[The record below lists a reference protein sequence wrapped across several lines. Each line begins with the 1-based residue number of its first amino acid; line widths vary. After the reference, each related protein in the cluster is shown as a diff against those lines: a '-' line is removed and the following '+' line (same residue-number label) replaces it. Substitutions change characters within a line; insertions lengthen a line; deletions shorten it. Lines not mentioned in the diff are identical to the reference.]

1 MCVKYSSHLVFNQ
14 NHRISFPYTTH
25 FVFAIISFWNFL
37 RKNKLY
43 AAVNLVGLTVSMA
56 FVLLLAVYIQ
66 RQLTTDSFQ
75 QNADR
80 IYVVANEDNVTM
92 GYWLDKH
99 LKNNFPEIEKGCC
112 VANIASAAAF
122 NIDGERVYGSTM
134 AADSTFF
141 EMFSYDLVEG
151 NKADWR
157 VSQDRCMVSREFAN
171 AHFGDKDPLG
181 QTISLNYE
189 GSFQLTVCGVYE
201 DFGNSILKAPDVLI
215 RGDLMPKINSSHDEF
230 MSNAGGGICFVM
242 AYPGADLQGR
252 HDDILD
258 WCEENFWVYKSQYDK
273 VRIIPLRDMYFL
285 NEGIRYGSDTIQFG
299 NRSFVNLLLAMCIL
313 LLAFAVLNY
322 INMTTALTGF
332 RAKEMATRRLV
343 GADKRSIFFK
353 VISESTLICG
363 ISMLLAILLAEALA
377 PTASR
382 ILEYQVSV
390 FKAVTPVNILLVL
403 GFILVLGILAGIV
416 PALLIQKAQP
426 IEIVRGTLRLKT
438 KTVYSKVIIVV
449 QNVVAV
455 VMLVS
460 ALTIGLQIRH
470 MVSADLG
477 YNTKDILVVDNA
489 FGQTGQIRPLLDK
502 WREEPCVE
510 EVGQGDG
517 IPLGG
522 TNNWT
527 MEMPDGH
534 WVSFQQIQGDDKYF
548 DILGL
553 KVKQDNHQPNKWWLN
568 EYAFKQIGIEETAT
582 EFQTAQNGTR
592 SIGGIYYDFKIR
604 PLEQDQS
611 AAMIYNRGEN
621 PDDDYPWV
629 LLVKTTGDQAAAKKQ
644 VEAACKE
651 VFPDRLFEAQYI
663 EEMIEDGFA
672 DESRVLNI
680 VLIFTLLSI
689 LVSALGLFA
698 MSSYYMQQEIRSVS
712 VKKVFG
718 ADYSGVLKELVLSFM
733 KMVGI
738 AFVIGVPIAWF
749 IMSRWLS
756 GYGHRINLYWWIFV
770 VAGLIVAL
778 IAIASVLYQ
787 SIKTART
794 NPAEAL
800 KKE

>member
-1 MCVKYSSHLVFNQ
+1 MK
-14 NHRISFPYTTH
+14 
-25 FVFAIISFWNFL
+25 SFWNFL

-141 EMFSYDLVEG
+141 EMFSYDLLEG

-181 QTISLNYE
+181 QIISFNYD

-215 RGDLMPKINSSHDEF
+215 RGDIMPKINSSNDEF
-230 MSNAGGGICFVM
+230 MSNAGGGVCFVM
-242 AYPGADLQGR
+242 TYPGADLQAR
-252 HDDILD
+252 QSDILD
-258 WCEENFWVYKSQYDK
+258 WCEENFWVYKRQYDN
-273 VRIIPLRDMYFL
+273 VRLIPLRNMYFL
-285 NEGIRYGSDTIQFG
+285 DDGNKDWTETIQFG

-343 GADKRSIFFK
+343 GSDKRSIFLK

-363 ISMLLAILLAEALA
+363 ISMLLAILLAEALS
-377 PTASR
+377 PLASQ
-382 ILEYQVSV
+382 ILKYQVSI
-390 FKAVTPVNILLVL
+390 FKAVMPVNVLLVL
-403 GFILVLGILAGIV
+403 GFIALLGVLSGIV
-416 PALLIQKAQP
+416 PALLIQQAQP

-438 KTVYSKVIIVV
+438 KTVYSKVIIIV

-460 ALTIGLQIRH
+460 ALTMGLQIRH
-470 MVSADLG
+470 MISADLG

-489 FGQTGQIRPLLDK
+489 FGQTGQIRPLLD
-502 WREEPCVE
+502 RLRAEPCVE

-522 TNNWT
+522 TNNLT

-548 DILGL
+548 DILGP
-553 KVKQDNHQPNKWWLN
+553 KVKQDNHQRAWWLN

-582 EFQTAQNGTR
+582 EFQSAKNGTR
-592 SIGGIYYDFKIR
+592 QIGGIYYDFKIR
-604 PLEQDQS
+604 PLEEDQS

-621 PDDDYPWV
+621 PDDDYPWI

-680 VLIFTLLSI
+680 VLIFTLLFI

-749 IMSRWLS
+749 IMNRWLS
-756 GYGHRINLYWWIFV
+756 GYGHRIDLYWWIFAL
-770 VAGLIVAL
+770 AGLTVVF
-778 IAIASVLYQ
+778 IAAISVLYQ

>member
-1 MCVKYSSHLVFNQ
+1 MK
-14 NHRISFPYTTH
+14 
-25 FVFAIISFWNFL
+25 SFWNFL
-37 RKNKLY
+37 KKNKLY
-43 AAVNLVGLTVSMA
+43 GAINLVGLTVSMA
-56 FVLLLAVYIQ
+56 FVLLLAAYIQ
-66 RQLTTDSFQ
+66 RQLSTDSFQ
-75 QNADR
+75 KNADR
-80 IYVVANEDNVTM
+80 IYVIANEDNVMM

-122 NIDGERVYGSTM
+122 NINGERVYGSTM

-171 AHFGDKDPLG
+171 AHFGDKDPIG
-181 QTISLNYE
+181 QVITLNDNADYP
-189 GSFQLTVCGVYE
+189 LTVCGVYE
-201 DFGNSILKAPDVLI
+201 DFGNSILKAPDVLM
-215 RGDLMPKINSSHDEF
+215 RGEIMPKINSAHNES

-242 AYPGADLQGR
+242 AYPGADLQAR
-252 HDDILD
+252 HGDILD

-285 NEGIRYGSDTIQFG
+285 EEGTRDGTETIQFG

-343 GADKRSIFFK
+343 GADKRSIFLK

-363 ISMLLAILLAEALA
+363 ISMLLAILLAEALS
-377 PTASR
+377 PLASQ
-382 ILEYQVSV
+382 ILKYQVSI
-390 FKAVTPVNILLVL
+390 FKAVTPVNVLLVL
-403 GFILVLGILAGIV
+403 GFIALLGVLSGIV
-416 PALLIQKAQP
+416 PALLIQQAQP

-438 KTVYSKVIIVV
+438 KTVYSKVIIIV
-449 QNVVAV
+449 QNVVAII
-455 VMLVS
+455 MLVS
-460 ALTIGLQIRH
+460 ALTMGLQIRH
-470 MVSADLG
+470 MISADLG

-489 FGQTGQIRPLLDK
+489 FGSTGEIRPLLD
-502 WREEPCVE
+502 RLRAEPYVE

-527 MEMPDGH
+527 MELPDGR

-548 DILGL
+548 EILGL
-553 KVKQDNHQPNKWWLN
+553 KVKQDNHQRAWWLN
-568 EYAFKQIGIEETAT
+568 EYAFKQIGIEESAT
-582 EFQTAQNGTR
+582 EFVTAQNGTL

-604 PLEQDQS
+604 PLEADQS
-611 AAMIYNRGEN
+611 AALIYNRGEN

-663 EEMIEDGFA
+663 EEMIEDGFS

-749 IMSRWLS
+749 IMNRWLS
-756 GYGHRINLYWWIFV
+756 GYGHRINLHWWIFAL
-770 VAGLIVAL
+770 AGLAVAI
-778 IAIASVLYQ
+778 IAAISVLYQ
-787 SIKTART
+787 SVKTAQT

>member
-1 MCVKYSSHLVFNQ
+1 MK
-14 NHRISFPYTTH
+14 
-25 FVFAIISFWNFL
+25 SFWNFL

-56 FVLLLAVYIQ
+56 FVLLLAVYVQ
-66 RQLTTDSFQ
+66 RQLSTDTFQ
-75 QNADR
+75 ENADR
-80 IYVVANEDNVTM
+80 IYVIANEDNVTM

-122 NIDGERVYGSTM
+122 NINGERVYGSTM

-181 QTISLNYE
+181 QIISFNYE

-215 RGDLMPKINSSHDEF
+215 RGDIMPKINSSHDEY

-242 AYPGADLQGR
+242 AYPGADLQAR
-252 HDDILD
+252 HSDILD

-460 ALTIGLQIRH
+460 APTIGLQIRH

-621 PDDDYPWV
+621 PDDDYPWI

-644 VEAACKE
+644 VEAIAAE
-651 VFPDRLFEAQYI
+651 VFPGRLFEAQYI

-756 GYGHRINLYWWIFV
+756 GYGHRINLYWWIFLA
-770 VAGLIVAL
+770 AGAVVAL

>member
-1 MCVKYSSHLVFNQ
+1 MK
-14 NHRISFPYTTH
+14 
-25 FVFAIISFWNFL
+25 SFWNFL

-181 QTISLNYE
+181 QIISFNYE

-698 MSSYYMQQEIRSVS
+698 MSSYYMQQEIRSIS

>member
-1 MCVKYSSHLVFNQ
+1 M
-14 NHRISFPYTTH
+14 
-25 FVFAIISFWNFL
+25 
-37 RKNKLY
+37 
-43 AAVNLVGLTVSMA
+43 
-56 FVLLLAVYIQ
+56 
-66 RQLTTDSFQ
+66 
-75 QNADR
+75 
-80 IYVVANEDNVTM
+80 
-92 GYWLDKH
+92 
-99 LKNNFPEIEKGCC
+99 
-112 VANIASAAAF
+112 
-122 NIDGERVYGSTM
+122 
-134 AADSTFF
+134 
-141 EMFSYDLVEG
+141 SY
-151 NKADWR
+151 
-157 VSQDRCMVSREFAN
+157 
-171 AHFGDKDPLG
+171 
-181 QTISLNYE
+181 
-189 GSFQLTVCGVYE
+189 
-201 DFGNSILKAPDVLI
+201 
-215 RGDLMPKINSSHDEF
+215 
-230 MSNAGGGICFVM
+230 AGGGVCFVM
-242 AYPGADLQGR
+242 TYPGADLQAR
-252 HDDILD
+252 QSDILD
-258 WCEENFWVYKSQYDK
+258 WCEENFWVYKRQYDN
-273 VRIIPLRDMYFL
+273 VRLIPLRNMYFL
-285 NEGIRYGSDTIQFG
+285 DDGNKDWTETIQFG

-343 GADKRSIFFK
+343 GSDKRSIFLK

-363 ISMLLAILLAEALA
+363 ISMLLAILLAEALS
-377 PTASR
+377 PLASQ
-382 ILEYQVSV
+382 ILKYQVSI
-390 FKAVTPVNILLVL
+390 FKAVMPVNVLLVL
-403 GFILVLGILAGIV
+403 GFIALLGVLSGIV
-416 PALLIQKAQP
+416 PALLIQQAQP

-438 KTVYSKVIIVV
+438 KTVYSKVIIIV

-460 ALTIGLQIRH
+460 ALTMGLQIRH
-470 MVSADLG
+470 MISADLG

-489 FGQTGQIRPLLDK
+489 FGQTGQIRPLLD
-502 WREEPCVE
+502 RLRAEPCVE

-522 TNNWT
+522 TNNLT

-553 KVKQDNHQPNKWWLN
+553 KVKQDNHQRAWWLN

-582 EFQTAQNGTR
+582 EFQSAKNGT
-592 SIGGIYYDFKIR
+592 SQIGGIYYDFKIR
-604 PLEQDQS
+604 PLEEDQS

-621 PDDDYPWV
+621 PDDDYPWI

-680 VLIFTLLSI
+680 VLIFTLLFI

-756 GYGHRINLYWWIFV
+756 GYGHRIDLSGWIFV

>member
-1 MCVKYSSHLVFNQ
+1 MK
-14 NHRISFPYTTH
+14 
-25 FVFAIISFWNFL
+25 SFWNFL

-181 QTISLNYE
+181 QIISFNYE

-215 RGDLMPKINSSHDEF
+215 RGDLMPKINSSHDEY

-621 PDDDYPWV
+621 PDDDYPWI

-749 IMSRWLS
+749 IMNRWLS

>member
-1 MCVKYSSHLVFNQ
+1 MK
-14 NHRISFPYTTH
+14 
-25 FVFAIISFWNFL
+25 SFWNFL
-37 RKNKLY
+37 KKNKLY
-43 AAVNLVGLTVSMA
+43 GAINLVGLTVSMA
-56 FVLLLAVYIQ
+56 FVLLLAAYIQ

-75 QNADR
+75 KNADR
-80 IYVVANEDNVTM
+80 IYVIANEDNVTM

-112 VANIASAAAF
+112 VANVASADAF
-122 NIDGERVYGSTM
+122 TIGGELVYGSTM

-157 VSQDRCMVSREFAN
+157 VSWDRCMVSREFAN
-171 AHFGDKDPLG
+171 VHFGDKDPIG
-181 QTISLNYE
+181 QVVTYNNGNY
-189 GSFQLTVCGVYE
+189 QLTVCGIYE
-201 DFGNSILKAPDVLI
+201 DFGNSILKAPDVLL
-215 RGDLMPKINSSHDEF
+215 RGEIMTKINSANNEG
-230 MSNAGGGICFVM
+230 MSNAGSGICFVM
-242 AYPGADLQGR
+242 AYPDADLQARQG
-252 HDDILD
+252 DILD
-258 WCEENFWVYKSQYDK
+258 WCEKNFWVYKSQYDK
-273 VRIIPLRDMYFL
+273 VRLIPLRDMYFL

-299 NRSFVNLLLAMCIL
+299 NRSFVNLLLAMCLL

-343 GADKRSIFFK
+343 GADKRSIFLK

-377 PTASR
+377 PAASR
-382 ILEYQVSV
+382 ILEYQVSI
-390 FKAVTPVNILLVL
+390 FKAITPVNVLLVL
-403 GFILVLGILAGIV
+403 GFIVILGILSGLV

-438 KTVYSKVIIVV
+438 KTVYSKVIIIV
-449 QNVVAV
+449 QNVVAII
-455 VMLVS
+455 MLVS
-460 ALTIGLQIRH
+460 ALTMGLQIRH
-470 MVSADLG
+470 MISADLG

-489 FGQTGQIRPLLDK
+489 FGQTGQIRPLLD
-502 WREEPCVE
+502 RLRAEPCVE

-527 MEMPDGH
+527 MELADGR

-553 KVKQDNHQPNKWWLN
+553 KVKQDNHQRAWWLN

-582 EFQTAQNGTR
+582 EFQSAKNGTR
-592 SIGGIYYDFKIR
+592 QIGGIYYDFKIR
-604 PLEQDQS
+604 PLEADQS
-611 AAMIYNRGEN
+611 AALIYNRGEN

-749 IMSRWLS
+749 IMNRWLS
-756 GYGHRINLYWWIFV
+756 GYGHRINLHWWIFAL
-770 VAGLIVAL
+770 AGLAVAI
-778 IAIASVLYQ
+778 IAAISVLYQ
-787 SIKTART
+787 SVKTAQT

>member
-1 MCVKYSSHLVFNQ
+1 MK
-14 NHRISFPYTTH
+14 
-25 FVFAIISFWNFL
+25 SFWNFL

-460 ALTIGLQIRH
+460 ALTMGLQIRH

-489 FGQTGQIRPLLDK
+489 FGQTGKIRPLLDK

-621 PDDDYPWV
+621 PDDDYPWI

-644 VEAACKE
+644 VEAIAAE
-651 VFPDRLFEAQYI
+651 VFPGRLFEAQYI

>member
-1 MCVKYSSHLVFNQ
+1 M
-14 NHRISFPYTTH
+14 
-25 FVFAIISFWNFL
+25 
-37 RKNKLY
+37 
-43 AAVNLVGLTVSMA
+43 GLTVSMA

-66 RQLTTDSFQ
+66 RQLTTDSLQ

-141 EMFSYDLVEG
+141 EMFSYDLLEG

-181 QTISLNYE
+181 QIISFNYD

-215 RGDLMPKINSSHDEF
+215 RGDIMPKINSSHDEF
-230 MSNAGGGICFVM
+230 MSYAGGGVCFVM
-242 AYPGADLQGR
+242 TYPGADLQAR
-252 HDDILD
+252 QSDILD
-258 WCEENFWVYKSQYDK
+258 WCEENFWVYKRQYDN
-273 VRIIPLRDMYFL
+273 VRLIPLRNMYFL
-285 NEGIRYGSDTIQFG
+285 DDGNKDWTETIQFG

-343 GADKRSIFFK
+343 GSDKRSIFLK

-363 ISMLLAILLAEALA
+363 ISMLLAILLAEALS
-377 PTASR
+377 PLASQ
-382 ILEYQVSV
+382 ILKYQVSI
-390 FKAVTPVNILLVL
+390 FKAVMPVNVLLVL
-403 GFILVLGILAGIV
+403 GFIALLGVLSGIV
-416 PALLIQKAQP
+416 PALLIQQAQP

-438 KTVYSKVIIVV
+438 KTVYSKVIIIV

-460 ALTIGLQIRH
+460 ALTMGLQIRH
-470 MVSADLG
+470 MISADLG

-489 FGQTGQIRPLLDK
+489 FGQTGQIRPLLD
-502 WREEPCVE
+502 RLRAEPCVE

-522 TNNWT
+522 TNNLT

-553 KVKQDNHQPNKWWLN
+553 KVKQDNHQRAWWLN

-582 EFQTAQNGTR
+582 EFQSAKNGT
-592 SIGGIYYDFKIR
+592 SQIGGIYYDFKIR
-604 PLEQDQS
+604 PLEEDQS

-621 PDDDYPWV
+621 PDDDYPWI

-680 VLIFTLLSI
+680 VLIFTLLFI

-756 GYGHRINLYWWIFV
+756 GYGHRIDLSGWIFV

>member
-1 MCVKYSSHLVFNQ
+1 MK
-14 NHRISFPYTTH
+14 
-25 FVFAIISFWNFL
+25 SFWDFL

-92 GYWLDKH
+92 GYWLDRH

-122 NIDGERVYGSTM
+122 NINGERVYGSTM

-181 QTISLNYE
+181 QIISFNYE

-215 RGDLMPKINSSHDEF
+215 RGDIMPKINSSHDEF

-489 FGQTGQIRPLLDK
+489 FGQAGQIRPLLDK

-517 IPLGG
+517 IPLGR
-522 TNNWT
+522 TSNWT

-621 PDDDYPWV
+621 PDDDYPWI

-749 IMSRWLS
+749 IMNRWLS
-756 GYGHRINLYWWIFV
+756 GYGHRIDLYWWIFAL
-770 VAGLIVAL
+770 AGLTVAF
-778 IAIASVLYQ
+778 IAAISVLYQ

-794 NPAEAL
+794 NLAEAL

>member
-1 MCVKYSSHLVFNQ
+1 MK
-14 NHRISFPYTTH
+14 
-25 FVFAIISFWNFL
+25 SFWNFL
-37 RKNKLY
+37 KKNKLY
-43 AAVNLVGLTVSMA
+43 GAINLVGLTVSMA

-66 RQLTTDSFQ
+66 RQLSTDSFQ

-80 IYVVANEDNVTM
+80 IYVIANEDNVMM

-122 NIDGERVYGSTM
+122 NINGERVYGSTM

-157 VSQDRCMVSREFAN
+157 VSWDRCMVSREFAN
-171 AHFGDKDPLG
+171 VHFGDKDPLG
-181 QTISLNYE
+181 QIISFNYE

-215 RGDLMPKINSSHDEF
+215 RGDIMPLINTSHDEY

-363 ISMLLAILLAEALA
+363 ISMLLAILLAEALSPA
-377 PTASR
+377 VSR
-382 ILEYQVSV
+382 MLEYQVSI
-390 FKAVTPVNILLVL
+390 FKAITPVNVLLVL
-403 GFILVLGILAGIV
+403 GFIVVLGVLSGIV

-438 KTVYSKVIIVV
+438 KTVYSKVIIIV

-460 ALTIGLQIRH
+460 ALTMGLQIRH
-470 MVSADLG
+470 MISADLG

-489 FGQTGQIRPLLDK
+489 FGQTGQIRPLLD
-502 WREEPCVE
+502 RLRAEPCVE

-553 KVKQDNHQPNKWWLN
+553 KVKQDNHQRAWWLN

-582 EFQTAQNGTR
+582 EFQSAKNGTR
-592 SIGGIYYDFKIR
+592 QIGGIYYDFKIR
-604 PLEQDQS
+604 PLEEDQS

-663 EEMIEDGFA
+663 EEMIEDGFS

-718 ADYSGVLKELVLSFM
+718 AAYTGVLKELVLSFM
-733 KMVGI
+733 KLVGI
-738 AFVIGVPIAWF
+738 AFVIAVPVAWF
-749 IMSRWLS
+749 IMNRWLS
-756 GYGHRINLYWWIFV
+756 GYGHRIDLQWWIFV
-770 VAGLIVAL
+770 LAGLAVAF
-778 IAIASVLYQ
+778 IASISVLYQ

>member
-1 MCVKYSSHLVFNQ
+1 MK
-14 NHRISFPYTTH
+14 
-25 FVFAIISFWNFL
+25 SFWNFL
-37 RKNKLY
+37 KKNKLY
-43 AAVNLVGLTVSMA
+43 GAINLVGLTVSMA
-56 FVLLLAVYIQ
+56 FVLLLAAYVQ
-66 RQLTTDSFQ
+66 RQLSTDSFQ
-75 QNADR
+75 KNADR
-80 IYVVANEDNVTM
+80 IYVIANEDNVTM

-122 NIDGERVYGSTM
+122 NINGERVYGSTM

-141 EMFSYDLVEG
+141 EMFSYDLLEG
-151 NKADWR
+151 NKADWH

-181 QTISLNYE
+181 QIISFNYE

-215 RGDLMPKINSSHDEF
+215 RGDIMPLINTSHDEY

-363 ISMLLAILLAEALA
+363 ISMLLAILLAEALS
-377 PTASR
+377 PLASQ
-382 ILEYQVSV
+382 ILKYQVSI
-390 FKAVTPVNILLVL
+390 FKAVTPVNVLLVL
-403 GFILVLGILAGIV
+403 GFIVILGILSGIV

-438 KTVYSKVIIVV
+438 KTVYSKVIIIV
-449 QNVVAV
+449 QNVVAII
-455 VMLVS
+455 MLVS
-460 ALTIGLQIRH
+460 ALTMGLQIRH
-470 MVSADLG
+470 MISADLG

-489 FGQTGQIRPLLDK
+489 FGQTGQIRPLLD
-502 WREEPCVE
+502 RLRAEPCVE

-553 KVKQDNHQPNKWWLN
+553 KVKQDNHQRAWWLN

-582 EFQTAQNGTR
+582 EFQSAKNGTMA
-592 SIGGIYYDFKIR
+592 IGGIYYDFKIR
-604 PLEQDQS
+604 PLEEDQS

-621 PDDDYPWV
+621 PDDDYPWI
-629 LLVKTTGDQAAAKKQ
+629 LLVKTTGDQAAAKKR

-672 DESRVLNI
+672 DESRVLKI

-749 IMSRWLS
+749 IMNRWLS
-756 GYGHRINLYWWIFV
+756 GYGHRINLHWWIFAL
-770 VAGLIVAL
+770 AGLAVAI
-778 IAIASVLYQ
+778 IATISVLYQ
-787 SIKTART
+787 SVKTAQT

>member
-1 MCVKYSSHLVFNQ
+1 MK
-14 NHRISFPYTTH
+14 
-25 FVFAIISFWNFL
+25 SFWNFL

-141 EMFSYDLVEG
+141 EMFSYDLLEG

-181 QTISLNYE
+181 QIISFNYE

-215 RGDLMPKINSSHDEF
+215 RGDIMPKINSSHDEF

-242 AYPGADLQGR
+242 AYPGADLQGS

-343 GADKRSIFFK
+343 GSDKRSIFLK

-363 ISMLLAILLAEALA
+363 ISMLLAILLAEALS
-377 PTASR
+377 PLASQ
-382 ILEYQVSV
+382 ILKYQVSI
-390 FKAVTPVNILLVL
+390 FKAVMPVNVLLVL
-403 GFILVLGILAGIV
+403 GFIALLGVLSGIV
-416 PALLIQKAQP
+416 PALLIQQAQP

-438 KTVYSKVIIVV
+438 KTVYSKVIIIV

-460 ALTIGLQIRH
+460 ALTMGLQIRH
-470 MVSADLG
+470 MISADLG

-489 FGQTGQIRPLLDK
+489 FGQTGQIRPLLD
-502 WREEPCVE
+502 RLRAEPCVE

-522 TNNWT
+522 TNNLT

-553 KVKQDNHQPNKWWLN
+553 KVKQDNHQRAWWLN

-582 EFQTAQNGTR
+582 EFQSAKNGTR
-592 SIGGIYYDFKIR
+592 QIGGIYYDFKIR
-604 PLEQDQS
+604 PLEEDQS

-621 PDDDYPWV
+621 TDDDYPWI

-680 VLIFTLLSI
+680 VLIFTLLFI

-749 IMSRWLS
+749 IMNRWLS
-756 GYGHRINLYWWIFV
+756 GYGHRIDLSGWIFV

>member
-1 MCVKYSSHLVFNQ
+1 MTMK
-14 NHRISFPYTTH
+14 
-25 FVFAIISFWNFL
+25 SFWNFL
-37 RKNKLY
+37 KKNKLY
-43 AAVNLVGLTVSMA
+43 GAINLVGLTVSMA
-56 FVLLLAVYIQ
+56 FVLLLAVYVQ
-66 RQLTTDSFQ
+66 RQLSTDSFQ
-75 QNADR
+75 KNADR
-80 IYVVANEDNVTM
+80 IYVIANEDNVTM

-112 VANIASAAAF
+112 VANVASADAF
-122 NIDGERVYGSTM
+122 TIGGELVYGSTM

-157 VSQDRCMVSREFAN
+157 VSWDRCMVSREFAN
-171 AHFGDKDPLG
+171 VHFGDKDPIG
-181 QTISLNYE
+181 QVVTYNNGNY
-189 GSFQLTVCGVYE
+189 QLTVCGIYE
-201 DFGNSILKAPDVLI
+201 DFGNSILKAPDVLL
-215 RGDLMPKINSSHDEF
+215 RGEIMTKINSANNEE
-230 MSNAGGGICFVM
+230 MSNAGSGICFVM
-242 AYPGADLQGR
+242 AYPGADLQAR
-252 HDDILD
+252 HSDILD

-285 NEGIRYGSDTIQFG
+285 EEGTRDGTETIQFG

-343 GADKRSIFFK
+343 GADKRSIFLK
-353 VISESTLICG
+353 VIAESTLICG
-363 ISMLLAILLAEALA
+363 ISMLLAILLAEALSPA
-377 PTASR
+377 VSR
-382 ILEYQVSV
+382 MLEYQVSI
-390 FKAVTPVNILLVL
+390 FKAITPVNVLLVL
-403 GFILVLGILAGIV
+403 GFIVILGILSGIV

-438 KTVYSKVIIVV
+438 KTVYSKVIIIV
-449 QNVVAV
+449 QNVVAII
-455 VMLVS
+455 MLVS
-460 ALTIGLQIRH
+460 ALTMGLQIRH
-470 MVSADLG
+470 LVTADLG

-489 FGQTGQIRPLLDK
+489 FGSTGEIRPLLDRLK
-502 WREEPCVE
+502 AEPCVE

-527 MEMPDGH
+527 MELADGR

-553 KVKQDNHQPNKWWLN
+553 KVKQDNHQRAWWLN
-568 EYAFKQIGIEETAT
+568 EYAFKQIGIAETAT
-582 EFQTAQNGTR
+582 EFQSAQNGTR
-592 SIGGIYYDFKIR
+592 QIGGIYYDFKIR
-604 PLEQDQS
+604 PLEADQS
-611 AAMIYNRGEN
+611 AALIYNRGEN

-644 VEAACKE
+644 VEAVVKE
-651 VFPDRLFEAQYI
+651 IFPDRLFDGQYI

-749 IMSRWLS
+749 IMNRWLS
-756 GYGHRINLYWWIFV
+756 GYGHRINLHWWIFV
-770 VAGLIVAL
+770 LAGLLVAI
-778 IAIASVLYQ
+778 IAAISVLYQ

>member
-1 MCVKYSSHLVFNQ
+1 MK
-14 NHRISFPYTTH
+14 
-25 FVFAIISFWNFL
+25 SFWNFL

-122 NIDGERVYGSTM
+122 NINGERVYGSTM

-181 QTISLNYE
+181 QIISFNYE

-215 RGDLMPKINSSHDEF
+215 RGDIMPKINSSHDEF

-343 GADKRSIFFK
+343 GSDKRSIFLK

-363 ISMLLAILLAEALA
+363 ISMLLAILLAEALS
-377 PTASR
+377 PLASQ
-382 ILEYQVSV
+382 ILKYQVSI
-390 FKAVTPVNILLVL
+390 FKAVMPVNVLLVL
-403 GFILVLGILAGIV
+403 GFIALLGVLSGIV
-416 PALLIQKAQP
+416 PALLIQQAQP

-438 KTVYSKVIIVV
+438 KTVYSKVIIIV

-460 ALTIGLQIRH
+460 ALTMGLQIRH
-470 MVSADLG
+470 MISADLG

-489 FGQTGQIRPLLDK
+489 FGQTGQIRPLLD
-502 WREEPCVE
+502 RLRAEPCVE

-522 TNNWT
+522 TNNLT

-553 KVKQDNHQPNKWWLN
+553 KVKQDNHQRAWWLN

-582 EFQTAQNGTR
+582 EFQSAKNGTR
-592 SIGGIYYDFKIR
+592 QIGGIYYDFKIR
-604 PLEQDQS
+604 PLEEDQS

-621 PDDDYPWV
+621 PDDDYPWI

-680 VLIFTLLSI
+680 VLIFTLLFI

-749 IMSRWLS
+749 IMNRWLS
-756 GYGHRINLYWWIFV
+756 GYGHRIDLYWWIFAL
-770 VAGLIVAL
+770 AGLTVAF
-778 IAIASVLYQ
+778 IAAISVLYQ

>member
-1 MCVKYSSHLVFNQ
+1 MK
-14 NHRISFPYTTH
+14 
-25 FVFAIISFWNFL
+25 SFWNFL

-80 IYVVANEDNVTM
+80 IYVVANEDNMTM

-181 QTISLNYE
+181 QIISFNYE

-242 AYPGADLQGR
+242 AYPGADLQAR
-252 HDDILD
+252 HSDILD

-489 FGQTGQIRPLLDK
+489 FGQTGQIRPLLD
-502 WREEPCVE
+502 RLRAEPCVE

-527 MEMPDGH
+527 MEMLDGH

-568 EYAFKQIGIEETAT
+568 EYAFKQIGIEETAM
-582 EFQTAQNGTR
+582 EFQSAKNGTR
-592 SIGGIYYDFKIR
+592 AIGGIYYDFKIR

-621 PDDDYPWV
+621 PNDDYPWV

-644 VEAACKE
+644 VEAACKD

-749 IMSRWLS
+749 IMNRWLS
-756 GYGHRINLYWWIFV
+756 GYGHRIDLHWWIFAI
-770 VAGLIVAL
+770 AGLTVAV
-778 IAIASVLYQ
+778 IAAISVLYQ

>member
-1 MCVKYSSHLVFNQ
+1 MK
-14 NHRISFPYTTH
+14 
-25 FVFAIISFWNFL
+25 SFWNFL

-181 QTISLNYE
+181 QIISFNYE

-242 AYPGADLQGR
+242 AYPGADLQAR
-252 HDDILD
+252 HSDILD

-489 FGQTGQIRPLLDK
+489 FGQTGQIRPLLD
-502 WREEPCVE
+502 RLRAEPCVE

-527 MEMPDGH
+527 MEMLDGH

-568 EYAFKQIGIEETAT
+568 EYAFKQIGIEETAM
-582 EFQTAQNGTR
+582 EFQSAKNGTR
-592 SIGGIYYDFKIR
+592 AIGGIYYDFKIR

-621 PDDDYPWV
+621 PNDDYPWV

-749 IMSRWLS
+749 IMNRWLS
-756 GYGHRINLYWWIFV
+756 GYGHRIDLHWWIFAI
-770 VAGLIVAL
+770 AGLTVAV
-778 IAIASVLYQ
+778 IAAISVLYQ

>member
-1 MCVKYSSHLVFNQ
+1 MK
-14 NHRISFPYTTH
+14 
-25 FVFAIISFWNFL
+25 SFWNFL
-37 RKNKLY
+37 KKNKLY
-43 AAVNLVGLTVSMA
+43 GAINLVGLTVSMA
-56 FVLLLAVYIQ
+56 FVLLLAVYVQ
-66 RQLTTDSFQ
+66 RQLSTDTFQ
-75 QNADR
+75 ENADR
-80 IYVVANEDNVTM
+80 IYVIANEDNVTM

-112 VANIASAAAF
+112 VANMSSSAAF
-122 NIDGERVYGSTM
+122 SIDGERVYGSTM

-141 EMFSYDLVEG
+141 EIFSYDLVKG

-157 VSQDRCMVSREFAN
+157 VSWDRCMVSEEFAN
-171 AHFGDKDPLG
+171 ANFGEKDPIG
-181 QTISLNYE
+181 QIIQFNYE
-189 GSFQLTVCGVYE
+189 GTFPLTVCGIYKE
-201 DFGNSILKAPDVLI
+201 FGNSILKAPDVLV
-215 RGDLMPKINSSHDEF
+215 RGEMMPKTNSSHDEY

-242 AYPGADLQGR
+242 AYPGADLLARQ
-252 HDDILD
+252 DDILS
-258 WCEENFWVYKSQYDK
+258 WCEEHFWVYKSQYDK

-299 NRSFVNLLLAMCIL
+299 NRSFVNLLLAMCLL

-343 GADKRSIFFK
+343 GAEKRSIFLK
-353 VISESTLICG
+353 VISESTIICA

-629 LLVKTTGDQAAAKKQ
+629 LLVKTTGDQAAAKKR
-644 VEAACKE
+644 VEAVAGE
-651 VFPDRLFEAQYI
+651 VFPGRLFEGQYI
-663 EEMIEDGFA
+663 EEMIADGFK
-672 DESRVLNI
+672 DESRVLMI
-680 VLIFTLLSI
+680 VLIFTLLSV

-738 AFVIGVPIAWF
+738 AFVIGVPIAWL
-749 IMSRWLS
+749 IMNHWLS
-756 GYGHRINLYWWIFV
+756 GYGHRIGLHWWIFV
-770 VAGLIVAL
+770 LAGLVVAL
-778 IAIASVLYQ
+778 IAAASVLYQ

>member
-1 MCVKYSSHLVFNQ
+1 MK
-14 NHRISFPYTTH
+14 
-25 FVFAIISFWNFL
+25 SFWNFIK
-37 RKNKLY
+37 KNKLY
-43 AAVNLVGLTVSMA
+43 GAINLVGLTVSMA
-56 FVLLLAVYIQ
+56 FVLLLAVYVQ
-66 RQLTTDSFQ
+66 RQLSTDTFQ
-75 QNADR
+75 ENADR
-80 IYVVANEDNVTM
+80 IYVIANEDNVTM

-141 EMFSYDLVEG
+141 EMFSYDLLEG

-181 QTISLNYE
+181 QIISFNYE

-215 RGDLMPKINSSHDEF
+215 RGDIMPKINSSHDEF

-242 AYPGADLQGR
+242 AYPGADLQAR
-252 HDDILD
+252 HSDILD

>member
-1 MCVKYSSHLVFNQ
+1 MGTVNSKQ
-14 NHRISFPYTTH
+14 KMK
-25 FVFAIISFWNFL
+25 SFWNFL
-37 RKNKLY
+37 KKNKLY
-43 AAVNLVGLTVSMA
+43 GAVNLVGLTVSMA

-66 RQLTTDSFQ
+66 RQLSTDSFQ

-80 IYVVANEDNVTM
+80 IYVIANEDNVTM

-122 NIDGERVYGSTM
+122 NINGERVYGSTM

-141 EMFSYDLVEG
+141 EMFSYDLVKG

-157 VSQDRCMVSREFAN
+157 VSWDRCMVSEEFAN
-171 AHFGDKDPLG
+171 ANFGEKDPIG
-181 QTISLNYE
+181 QIIQFNYE
-189 GSFQLTVCGVYE
+189 GSFPLTVCGIYK
-201 DFGNSILKAPDVLI
+201 DFGNSILKAPDVLV
-215 RGDLMPKINSSHDEF
+215 RGEMMPKTNSSHDEY

-242 AYPGADLQGR
+242 TYLGADLLARQG
-252 HDDILD
+252 DILD

-299 NRSFVNLLLAMCIL
+299 NRSFVNLLLAMCLL

-343 GADKRSIFFK
+343 GAEKRSIFLK
-353 VISESTLICG
+353 VISESTIICA

-377 PTASR
+377 PAASR

-553 KVKQDNHQPNKWWLN
+553 KVKQDNYQPNKWWLN

-629 LLVKTTGDQAAAKKQ
+629 LLVKTTGDQAAAKKR
-644 VEAACKE
+644 VEAVAGE
-651 VFPDRLFEAQYI
+651 VFPGRLFEGQYI
-663 EEMIEDGFA
+663 EEMIADGFK
-672 DESRVLNI
+672 DESRVLKI
-680 VLIFTLLSI
+680 VLIFTLLSV

-749 IMSRWLS
+749 IMNRWLS
-756 GYGHRINLYWWIFV
+756 GYGHRINLHWWIFV
-770 VAGLIVAL
+770 LAGLLVAI
-778 IAIASVLYQ
+778 IAAISVLYQ

>member
-1 MCVKYSSHLVFNQ
+1 MK
-14 NHRISFPYTTH
+14 
-25 FVFAIISFWNFL
+25 SFWNFL

-75 QNADR
+75 LNADR

-181 QTISLNYE
+181 QIISFNYE

-215 RGDLMPKINSSHDEF
+215 RGDLMPLINTSHDEY

-242 AYPGADLQGR
+242 AYPGADLQAR
-252 HDDILD
+252 HSDILD

-621 PDDDYPWV
+621 PDDDYPWI

>member
-1 MCVKYSSHLVFNQ
+1 MK
-14 NHRISFPYTTH
+14 
-25 FVFAIISFWNFL
+25 SFWNFL

-171 AHFGDKDPLG
+171 AHFGDRDPLG
-181 QTISLNYE
+181 QIISFNYE

-215 RGDLMPKINSSHDEF
+215 RGDLMPLINTSHDEY

-242 AYPGADLQGR
+242 AYPGADLQAR
-252 HDDILD
+252 HSDILD

-332 RAKEMATRRLV
+332 RAKEMATRRLI
-343 GADKRSIFFK
+343 GANKRSIFFK

-489 FGQTGQIRPLLDK
+489 FGQAGQIRPLLDK

-621 PDDDYPWV
+621 PNDDYPWV
-629 LLVKTTGDQAAAKKQ
+629 LLVKTTGDQATAKKR
-644 VEAACKE
+644 VEAIAAE
-651 VFPDRLFEAQYI
+651 VFPGRLFEAQYI

-749 IMSRWLS
+749 IMNRWLS
-756 GYGHRINLYWWIFV
+756 GYGHRINLYWWILV